1 MFLRHGIT
9 KLRLKPQY
17 RVGGLIIEN
26 HVNFP
31 RISLSTSRCLASDS
45 KQGPPNE
52 DLVDLESPS
61 SNHHDLKSF
70 LSYTQRSGLDEKS
83 TVYVGTHYEYTV
95 AAKLARYGFSL
106 RRVGGS
112 FDAGTDLFGAWK
124 PPTTASPPPPRPPP
138 TLKVLIQC
146 KASAARSKPQL
157 IRELEGA
164 FVGAPPGWRG
174 EDTMALLV
182 TDKPA
187 TKGTRDALGRSRWP
201 MGYVCCSREGA
212 VLQMIWNRRA
222 EEIGLEGFG
231 AAARYVGAAGE
242 EAELVLTRHGEP
254 LPLLDEV
261 D

>member
-1 MFLRHGIT
+1 MFFRHGMIE
-9 KLRLKPQY
+9 LRLKPHY
-17 RVGGLIIEN
+17 RASAPIIESRIN
-26 HVNFP
+26 CP
-31 RISLSTSRCLASDS
+31 RIGLSTSRYFASDR
-45 KQGPPNE
+45 KQASPNE
-52 DLVDLESPS
+52 DSLIDVEPPS

-112 FDAGTDLFGAWK
+112 FDAGTDLVGTWK
-124 PPTTASPPPPRPPP
+124 PPAVASPP

-222 EEIGLEGFG
+222 EETGLEGFG

-261 D
+261 E